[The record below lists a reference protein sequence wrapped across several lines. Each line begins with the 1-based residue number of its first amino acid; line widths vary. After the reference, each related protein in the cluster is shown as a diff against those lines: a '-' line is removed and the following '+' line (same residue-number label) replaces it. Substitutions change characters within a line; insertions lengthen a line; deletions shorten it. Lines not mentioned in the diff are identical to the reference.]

1 LTAESLGWQDEHLL
15 DHRRHLRT
23 AMVISL
29 AVHGLI
35 LALFA
40 VTPPTPVAPMPEYLA
55 VELVAAPPPGAATP
69 RPPVAPAPEPE
80 PEPEPAAPEPP
91 PVAPPPM
98 TKAPVQVL
106 PEESPGKIRKV
117 EPKAPDVVAKAEPKP
132 VPKPAPRKR
141 RKKEKA
147 LSYED
152 AMAELGLDDPSEAL
166 VPTRAAGSPESEN
179 EASDAEAQ
187 ARPGLKVPPEV
198 IAWDRAVSAL
208 IKKRFPNFSRFQ
220 GRGLVTQIE
229 VDVLASGSLAREP
242 RLIGTSGDLDFD
254 RMIIAVVERAAPLP
268 PPPRPGVR
276 KLSLKSDQ

>member
-23 AMVISL
+23 AMFISL

-40 VTPPTPVAPMPEYLA
+40 VTPPTPVALMPEYLA

-69 RPPVAPAPEPE
+69 RPPVAPAPAPA
-80 PEPEPAAPEPP
+80 PEPAAPEPP
-91 PVAPPPM
+91 PVAPPPV

-147 LSYED
+147 LSYDD
-152 AMAELGLDDPSEAL
+152 AMAELGLDETPKTR

-187 ARPGLKVPPEV
+187 ARPGLKVSPEV

-220 GRGLVTQIE
+220 GRGLVTRIE
-229 VDVLASGSLAREP
+229 VNVLASGSLAREP

>member
-1 LTAESLGWQDEHLL
+1 MTAESLGWQDEHLL

-69 RPPVAPAPEPE
+69 RPPVAPAPE

-198 IAWDRAVSAL
+198 IAWGPGGVRSDQEAFSEFFAVSGAGVGD
-208 IKKRFPNFSRFQ
+208 PN
-220 GRGLVTQIE
+220 
-229 VDVLASGSLAREP
+229 
-242 RLIGTSGDLDFD
+242 
-254 RMIIAVVERAAPLP
+254 
-268 PPPRPGVR
+268 
-276 KLSLKSDQ
+276 